1 MFDTAIDKSSI
12 AATAIKQQFS
22 KLDRDLALQ
31 VAFSG
36 LSLNQNHVLK
46 TTQVMGYL
54 QMLRFS
60 EDETLSVEER
70 NSLQKYAN
78 SLAPRYI
85 DDEPVE

>member
-1 MFDTAIDKSSI
+1 MFDTVVDKSSI

-22 KLDRDLALQ
+22 KLDPDLALQ

-36 LSLNQNHVLK
+36 VSLNQNHVLK

-54 QMLRFS
+54 QMLRLA
-60 EDETLSVEER
+60 EDEDLTVEER
-70 NSLQKYAN
+70 LGLQKYAD

-85 DDEPVE
+85 DEPVE